1 MEEVLK
7 RVAVLFAV
15 SARVGTIRIARGM
28 VFTQLL
34 ITE

>member
-7 RVAVLFAV
+7 HAAALFAV
-15 SARVGTIRIARGM
+15 SARVGTTRIAREM
-28 VFTQLL
+28 VFTQPL